1 MKKMNIQE
9 ILLSKNGMAIVKIA
23 EILLSAE
30 IGEKIPT
37 VAELTKSTG
46 LANGTVHHALKILTE
61 THAVN
66 IVSKGHMGS
75 YLMGKDY
82 KLLLDIAGIKYLIG
96 AMPLPYTK
104 RYEGL
109 ASGLISAMENGYNI
123 PVNLSYMRGAKN
135 RISMVIYERYDF
147 AIVSKLAAEEY
158 LKDHDDISVVL
169 SFGPLTYTSNH
180 AIMFH
185 DENSKFIEDGM
196 TVGIDR
202 SSIDQVML
210 LKKECDGKKVKFV
223 EIEYSHIIEHVIKGD
238 IDATVMNID
247 EVNDRGLRINYTPLV
262 KEEDDSNTTA
272 VMVVKS
278 KNKEIGE
285 LLKKIIDPKTV
296 LQIQKQVLEGK
307 IQPSY

>member
-1 MKKMNIQE
+1 
-9 ILLSKNGMAIVKIA
+9 
-23 EILLSAE
+23 
-30 IGEKIPT
+30 
-37 VAELTKSTG
+37 
-46 LANGTVHHALKILTE
+46 
-61 THAVN
+61 
-66 IVSKGHMGS
+66 
-75 YLMGKDY
+75 
-82 KLLLDIAGIKYLIG
+82 
-96 AMPLPYTK
+96 
-104 RYEGL
+104 
-109 ASGLISAMENGYNI
+109 
-123 PVNLSYMRGAKN
+123 
-135 RISMVIYERYDF
+135 MVIYERYDF

-210 LKKECDGKKVKFV
+210 LKKECDGKKIKFV

>member
-1 MKKMNIQE
+1 MNIQE

-61 THAVN
+61 THAVD

-185 DENSKFIEDGM
+185 DENSKSIEDGM
-196 TVGIDR
+196 TVGSDR
-202 SSIDQVML
+202 SSIDQ
-210 LKKECDGKKVKFV
+210 